1 MFKLKVDDE
10 LELVLVLVLVLEL
23 RSTSE
28 GSVIPQQAIGTS
40 IRGTIGVGIVKIKF
54 NIHLIILPST
64 IIIKIIISCNT
75 KKYNNKNECSS
86 SIQQVNIIKT
96 L

>member
-10 LELVLVLVLVLEL
+10 LVIVLELVLELVIVLEL

-28 GSVIPQQAIGTS
+28 GSVIPQQAIGAS
-40 IRGTIGVGIVKIKF
+40 FRGTIGVGLVIV
-54 NIHLIILPST
+54 NIHLNLPV
-64 IIIKIIISCNT
+64 NNNN
-75 KKYNNKNECSS
+75 NNK
-86 SIQQVNIIKT
+86 